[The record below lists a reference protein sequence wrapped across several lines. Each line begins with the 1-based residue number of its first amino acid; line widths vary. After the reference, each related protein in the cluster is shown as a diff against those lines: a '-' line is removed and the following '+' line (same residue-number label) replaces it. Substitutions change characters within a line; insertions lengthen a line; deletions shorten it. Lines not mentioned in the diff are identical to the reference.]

1 MQGPHERPTVC
12 LNVRPNGGLKKFT
25 LTMLTEVISC
35 VKTAYIPNHVSA
47 CVVVKT
53 LVTTS
58 KLEIEQQLSSLNTQA
73 AQLSAEFQT
82 ACYSNLLSW
91 FNKFSYYR
99 SLRQRTL

>member
-1 MQGPHERPTVC
+1 MQGPQERPTVC
-12 LNVRPNGGLKKFT
+12 LNVRPNWGLKKFT
-25 LTMLTEVISC
+25 LTEVISC

-82 ACYSNLLSW
+82 ACYSNPLSW
-91 FNKFSYYR
+91 FNKFSYYH